1 MDNDYISKNITTCM
15 TDLGKLRKFGVVV
28 DLDTMPVTIIKDKI
42 EYDFQDYINILIVN
56 WRLEND
62 LFR

>member
-1 MDNDYISKNITTCM
+1 MDNDYTIENTTTCL
-15 TDLGKLRKFGVVV
+15 TDLRKFGVVV